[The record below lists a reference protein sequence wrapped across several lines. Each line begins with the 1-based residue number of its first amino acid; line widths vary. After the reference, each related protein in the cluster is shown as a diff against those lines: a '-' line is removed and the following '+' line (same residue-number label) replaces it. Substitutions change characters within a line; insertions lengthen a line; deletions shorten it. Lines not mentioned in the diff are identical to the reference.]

1 MDMPFRPSNVIEID
15 DDSDDSQI
23 PQLEDFMTAE
33 ELLNLRGTMDATPA
47 FYPHSYN
54 FDGPASP
61 IGHVA
66 KPSPTKFGTC
76 LEQVLEVF
84 PDVSHDHVQ
93 TLYDELFAGETQ
105 VAVGAP
111 IPELL
116 IAQILDG
123 GKYPKERD
131 RQRELKRK
139 RSTTKQDSDDER
151 KAKWQ
156 TPEHVT
162 KGQIYSEQARHLIQV
177 DFPDVP
183 RRFIDAKY
191 KELGHLYP
199 TYLALDIAEENYDI
213 SAPRPYE
220 RLKHS
225 RKPKF
230 NGQLVDNSMY
240 PTGYGYPELRAELA
254 AARAQRAKLQT
265 KRKVQ
270 KDAVAA
276 DAAAEKALRDS
287 NQVMECKCCFDD
299 VTINKI
305 TFCSGD
311 DPHPF
316 CFDCATQNADTQIGL
331 SRYTLSC
338 MDGSG
343 CQATFSRG
351 ERARFLDA
359 KKIDKL
365 ERLQQQTELRQA
377 DLANLETCP
386 WCDFAAICPPI
397 EVDREFRCGNEEC
410 EKISCRKCRLVTHV
424 PLTCEEFKKD
434 NGLSER
440 HVIEEAR
447 TQALIRT
454 CIKCKQSVIK
464 MSGCNMMHCS
474 CGATL
479 CDVCGKD
486 ISKDNYLHFS
496 DSTTVASFIPGK
508 KRCPK
513 FDREGDRMQK
523 SIEKAGED
531 AMKKIREQNPDL
543 TEEELKIKFD
553 ARVSSPPRGEMG
565 FGYPAYHMAGLPMR
579 GPALPGLER
588 AVDEEIARQMR
599 LIGGRPPMEPQPYY
613 PGMNALAPPRMHPD
627 VMQRANIQPH
637 RRRDAIAYPNPHQP
651 QAQAGP
657 GAEARGWA
665 VPAAALFAGREQIGE
680 QLAAQTKLLEE
691 QNRRGNDLLEQHRR
705 RHNEELMRHRE
716 QRRQQAR
723 EMHPREGVLPG
734 ERAARPGRRRGN
746 VHGEDL
752 AREADDGL
760 W

>member
-1 MDMPFRPSNVIEID
+1 
-15 DDSDDSQI
+15 
-23 PQLEDFMTAE
+23 MT
-33 ELLNLRGTMDATPA
+33 
-47 FYPHSYN
+47 
-54 FDGPASP
+54 
-61 IGHVA
+61 
-66 KPSPTKFGTC
+66 
-76 LEQVLEVF
+76 
-84 PDVSHDHVQ
+84 
-93 TLYDELFAGETQ
+93 
-105 VAVGAP
+105 
-111 IPELL
+111 
-116 IAQILDG
+116 
-123 GKYPKERD
+123 KYR
-131 RQRELKRK
+131 
-139 RSTTKQDSDDER
+139 
-151 KAKWQ
+151 
-156 TPEHVT
+156 
-162 KGQIYSEQARHLIQV
+162 RHLIQA

-183 RRFIDAKY
+183 RRFIDLKY

-199 TYLALDIAEENYDI
+199 TYLALDIAEDTYEI

-220 RLKHS
+220 RLKRS
-225 RKPKF
+225 RKPRIS
-230 NGQLVDNSMY
+230 GQLVDNSMY

-276 DAAAEKALRDS
+276 DVAAEKALRDS

-316 CFDCATQNADTQIGL
+316 CFDCATQNTDTQIGL

-338 MDGSG
+338 MDESG

-365 ERLQQQTELRQA
+365 ERLQQQTELREA
-377 DLANLETCP
+377 NLANLETCP

-397 EVDREFRCGNEEC
+397 QVDREFRCGNEEC
-410 EKISCRKCRLVTHV
+410 EKISCRKCRLITHV
-424 PLTCEEFKKD
+424 PLTCEEFKKE

-447 TQALIRT
+447 TQALIRK
-454 CIKCKQSVIK
+454 CVKCKQSVVK
-464 MSGCNMMHCS
+464 TSGCNMMHCS

-486 ISKDNYLHFS
+486 ISKENYLHFGE
-496 DSTTVASFIPGK
+496 STTVASLIPGK
-508 KRCPK
+508 KKCPK
-513 FDREGDRMQK
+513 FDRESDRMQK
-523 SIEKAGED
+523 SIDKAGED

-553 ARVSSPPRGEMG
+553 AKVSSPSRGETG
-565 FGYPAYHMAGLPMR
+565 YGYPGYHMAGLPMR

-588 AVDEEIARQMR
+588 AVDEEIARQMG
-599 LIGGRPPMEPQPYY
+599 LPGGLPPMEPQHYY
-613 PGMNALAPPRMHPD
+613 PGMYIPAARMQPHVVHGANAPPH
-627 VMQRANIQPH
+627 Q
-637 RRRDAIAYPNPHQP
+637 RRDAIAYPNPYQP

-657 GAEARGWA
+657 GAEARGL
-665 VPAAALFAGREQIGE
+665 PGGAAAFYTRREQIGE
-680 QLAAQTKLLEE
+680 QLAAQTNLLRE
-691 QNRRGNDLLEQHRR
+691 QTRR
-705 RHNEELMRHRE
+705 RIDEESTRLRE
-716 QRRQQAR
+716 QMRQQWR
-723 EMHPREGVLPG
+723 ELYPREGGQLG
-734 ERAARPGRRRGN
+734 GRAARPGRRRGN
-746 VHGEDL
+746 VHEEDL
-752 AREADDGL
+752 AGEADDEL